1 MIAAIVLA
9 GGQSRRMGSPKL
21 LLKHQGQ
28 TLLRQ
33 AIHKAQSVA
42 DEVFVVVGA
51 YADLYSR
58 EAERAGA
65 RIIINSEW
73 SEGLA
78 SSVRAGIAALD
89 PAITSALIVLADQ
102 PFVTQEHLQTL
113 IKTHFKTDAALV
125 FSSYEGIRGA
135 PTLVSSRLFPQVAT
149 LKGDRGLQA
158 LTHQVKHI
166 TEVALS
172 DFFDVDTPEDVHRLS
187 KKIN

>member
-9 GGQSRRMGSPKL
+9 GGESRRMGSPKL
-21 LLKHQGQ
+21 LLKHRGQ
-28 TLLRQ
+28 TLLSQ
-33 AIHKAQSVA
+33 AIQKAQSIA

-51 YADLYSR
+51 YADLYTK

-102 PFVTQEHLQTL
+102 PFVTQEHLQAL
-113 IKTHFKTDAALV
+113 IQKHVKTDAALV
-125 FSSYEGIRGA
+125 FSSYEGVRGA
-135 PTLVSSRLFPQVAT
+135 PTLVSARLFPQVAT
-149 LKGDRGLQA
+149 LKGDRGMQA
-158 LTHQVKHI
+158 LAKHVEHTAYI
-166 TEVALS
+166 DLP
-172 DFFDVDTPEDVHRLS
+172 DFFDIDTPEDARRLT
-187 KKIN
+187 